1 MGVERP
7 EDVREAHV
15 TEFLA
20 RLREGDD
27 EHAPL
32 AATSAARTLVAVRG
46 LHRFLALEGVL
57 DADPARRV
65 SPPKAP
71 VPAAQGDPG
80 RGRRAAAGGG
90 LGR

>member
-7 EDVREAHV
+7 EDVRERHV
-15 TEFLA
+15 TDFLA
-20 RLREGDD
+20 GLREGDAD
-27 EHAPL
+27 HPPL

-65 SPPKAP
+65 SPPEHALA
-71 VPAAQGDPG
+71 AAQGDPG
-80 RGRRAAAGGG
+80 RGRRAAPGGG